1 MNVARLDLSKE
12 LYELSEW
19 DNGWYSYWG
28 RGVVA
33 RDSTEQRICP
43 AYDLGY
49 LLRKLPKMGSISVT
63 SIIGAGW
70 EAVYHGNRGDLYE
83 RRYQADT
90 PEDAVCKLAIE
101 LFKQDILKR

>member
-1 MNVARLDLSKE
+1 MNTASLELSKE
-12 LYELSEW
+12 LYEVSGW

-49 LLRKLPKMGSISVT
+49 LIRKFKGYGGIEIRYGDTGCIATSHVWSIES
-63 SIIGAGW
+63 
-70 EAVYHGNRGDLYE
+70 
-83 RRYQADT
+83 DT
-90 PEDAVCKLAIE
+90 PEDAVSLLAIE
-101 LFKQDILKR
+101 LFKQGILKR